1 MLSIRVIP
9 CLLLRNG
16 GLVKTVRFRHPE
28 YVGDPINSVKIFNEK
43 EVDEL
48 VLLDISA
55 SRKGESP
62 DEDLLVDIVS
72 EAFMPIAYGGGIST
86 VEQAK
91 RLARLGI
98 EKVILNSAAVRN
110 PTIVSAIA
118 DELGTSSTV
127 VSIDVS
133 RDWRGRARVYDAVA
147 GRSLS
152 LDPVEHARVVVA
164 RGAGEIFLN
173 DVTRDGTG
181 GGFDLDLVRTVSAAV
196 QVPVIICGGAG
207 TLAHLRQGAD
217 AGAAAVAAGSMF
229 VYMGPHR
236 AVMINYPEY
245 GALKELF
252 A

>member
-1 MLSIRVIP
+1 
-9 CLLLRNG
+9 
-16 GLVKTVRFRHPE
+16 
-28 YVGDPINSVKIFNEK
+28 
-43 EVDEL
+43 
-48 VLLDISA
+48 
-55 SRKGESP
+55 
-62 DEDLLVDIVS
+62 
-72 EAFMPIAYGGGIST
+72 
-86 VEQAK
+86 
-91 RLARLGI
+91 
-98 EKVILNSAAVRN
+98 
-110 PTIVSAIA
+110 
-118 DELGTSSTV
+118 
-127 VSIDVS
+127 
-133 RDWRGRARVYDAVA
+133 
-147 GRSLS
+147 
-152 LDPVEHARVVVA
+152 VVA